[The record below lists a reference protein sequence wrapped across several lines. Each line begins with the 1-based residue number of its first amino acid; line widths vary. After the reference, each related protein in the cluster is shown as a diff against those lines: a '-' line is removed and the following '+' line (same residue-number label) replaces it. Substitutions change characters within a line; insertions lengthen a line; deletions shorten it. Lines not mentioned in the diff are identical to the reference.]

1 LENNNI
7 HQHTE
12 LKMTFLRSKNAGRFG
27 SGVAVNIFIAA
38 LLLAAGAGG
47 ILLLETAANPV
58 SLWIGRALIAAA
70 LLSALTFAWVFG
82 HKRETGG
89 SSASL
94 LNLGETLA
102 QKDAP
107 TLAAA
112 LTALTQGDL
121 TRRVQLNA
129 RAVELHGRQNHLLV
143 TFNHILK
150 SLEEC
155 ARSYNWITD
164 ASCDRLFYVGTDSF
178 QEGQLAGEAM
188 GKATGGRG
196 KIIIT
201 GPFIQDN
208 LVLRKNGF
216 LNTITEKYPGLDVLQ
231 VVDRGA
237 MSDEEF
243 SSVLTNVITKNNDLA
258 GCYAAELDSLMVLLE
273 VLRKTG
279 KLKVIKT
286 ISHDLTESIAA
297 GINSAE
303 ITANITQDPFIQGYD
318 TVIHLFNHLAAGWKP
333 TTPRLLITPRI
344 VSREN
349 LADHWKMGKGA
360 IQSQD
365 MLAQRPKPVEV
376 KDARAAKIA
385 MVTPIDVSFFEQVNS
400 GVQAAARELQPFGA
414 HVDWLIPQDP
424 QTPKGQM
431 VPAAFCAKFLEDLR
445 AKGYNAV
452 GLCMADAALIPVVNK
467 LAADGFPIASFNS
480 DPGSL
485 RGLMTLMINR
495 AEQLMA
501 ASREL
506 DESSRTAKEATDQV
520 NNMISQIIAAAN
532 DQAGMMT
539 KANDSVQDISRAIQQ
554 IVHGAEDQSQAAE
567 KAVVASGRISSA
579 VESTTSAIQSVTV
592 SAAESARI
600 ADSGAQAVRQSL
612 TQMATIQQAV
622 EASSGTIN
630 TMQKYS
636 EEIGEIVAKIQD
648 ISEQTNLLALN
659 AAIESARAGEAGRG
673 FAVVAQ
679 EIRKLA
685 EKSSAATKEIG
696 GIVHNTQQNIS
707 ETVHSMQIATER
719 VQEGSNLAAVSGNAL
734 EQLQKSAADMR
745 SQAEGAQQ
753 ANDEMVRTVGDLNAA
768 IEQVSAVIEENYAVT
783 RDISDHAKTTIDII
797 EMVAAYSEQ
806 NSAATQEISI
816 STEEVSAQV
825 AGIKDSAA
833 TLAEISKE
841 LQVSMVRFKL
851 TD

>member
-1 LENNNI
+1 
-7 HQHTE
+7 
-12 LKMTFLRSKNAGRFG
+12 
-27 SGVAVNIFIAA
+27 
-38 LLLAAGAGG
+38 
-47 ILLLETAANPV
+47 
-58 SLWIGRALIAAA
+58 
-70 LLSALTFAWVFG
+70 
-82 HKRETGG
+82 
-89 SSASL
+89 
-94 LNLGETLA
+94 
-102 QKDAP
+102 
-107 TLAAA
+107 
-112 LTALTQGDL
+112 
-121 TRRVQLNA
+121 
-129 RAVELHGRQNHLLV
+129 
-143 TFNHILK
+143 
-150 SLEEC
+150 
-155 ARSYNWITD
+155 
-164 ASCDRLFYVGTDSF
+164 
-178 QEGQLAGEAM
+178 M

-201 GPFIQDN
+201 GPFVQDN

-216 LNTITEKYPGLDVLQ
+216 LNTITEKYPGLEILQ

-237 MSDEEF
+237 MSDAEF
-243 SSVLTNVITKNNDLA
+243 SAELTNLITKNNDLA
-258 GCYAAELDSLMVLLE
+258 GCYAAELESLMVLLE

-279 KLKVIKT
+279 KLKAIKT

-318 TVIHLFNHLAAGWKP
+318 TVIHLFNHLAVDWKP

-344 VSREN
+344 VSRDN
-349 LADHWKMGKGA
+349 LADHWKLGKGA
-360 IQSQD
+360 VQSEE
-365 MLAQRPKPVEV
+365 MLAQRPKPIQAENAKLV
-376 KDARAAKIA
+376 KIA
-385 MVTPIDVSFFEQVNS
+385 MVTPIDVSFFDQVKS
-400 GVQAAARELQPFGA
+400 GVQAAARELQTYGA
-414 HVDWLIPQDP
+414 QVDWLIPQDP

-431 VPAAFCAKFLEDLR
+431 VPAAFCAKFLDDLR
-445 AKGYNAV
+445 AKGYTAI
-452 GLCMADAALIPVVNK
+452 GYCMADAALIPVVNK
-467 LAADGFPIASFNS
+467 LVADGFPVASFNS
-480 DPGSL
+480 DPSSL

-501 ASREL
+501 SSREM

-520 NNMISQIIAAAN
+520 NSMIAQITIAAN
-532 DQAGMMT
+532 DEAGMMT
-539 KANDSVQDISRAIQQ
+539 RANESVQDISRAIQQ
-554 IVHGAEDQSQAAE
+554 IVRGAEDQSQAAE
-567 KAVVASGRISSA
+567 KAVASSGRISSA
-579 VESTTSAIQSVTV
+579 VESTTSAIQAVTV
-592 SAAESARI
+592 TAEESARI

-696 GIVHNTQQNIS
+696 GIVRNTQQNIT

-719 VQEGSNLAAVSGNAL
+719 VREGSNLAAVSGNAL
-734 EQLQKSAADMR
+734 EQLQKSAGDMR
-745 SQAEGAQQ
+745 VQAEGAQQ
-753 ANDEMVRTVGDLNAA
+753 ANDEMVRTMGDLNAA

-783 RDISDHAKTTIDII
+783 RDISEHAKATIEII
-797 EMVAAYSEQ
+797 DMVAAYSEQ
-806 NSAATQEISI
+806 NSAATQEIST
-816 STEEVSAQV
+816 STEEVSSRV
-825 AGIKDSAA
+825 AEMKDSAA
-833 TLAEISKE
+833 MLAEISKE

>member
-1 LENNNI
+1 
-7 HQHTE
+7 
-12 LKMTFLRSKNAGRFG
+12 MTFLRSKNAGRLG
-27 SGVAVNIFIAA
+27 SGAAINILVTA

-47 ILLLETAANPV
+47 IFLLETAVKDAAANPA
-58 SLWIGRALIAAA
+58 SLWIGRVLITAA
-70 LLSALTFAWVFG
+70 LLGALFFTRFIG
-82 HKRETGG
+82 QKKDSDSHSGE
-89 SSASL
+89 L
-94 LNLGETLA
+94 LTLGETLA

-121 TRRVQLNA
+121 TRRVQINA
-129 RAVELHGRQNHLLV
+129 RAVELHGQQNHLLM

-188 GKATGGRG
+188 GEATGGRG

-216 LNTITEKYPGLDVLQ
+216 LNTITEKYPGLEVLQ

-237 MSDEEF
+237 MGEEEF
-243 SSVLTNVITKNNDLA
+243 NTELTNLIKSNNDLV
-258 GCYAAELDSLMVLLE
+258 GCYAAELESLMVLLE

-279 KLKVIKT
+279 KLKTIKT
-286 ISHDLTESIAA
+286 ISHDLTENIAA

-303 ITANITQDPFIQGYD
+303 ITANITQEPFIQGYD

-344 VSREN
+344 VSRDN
-349 LADHWKMGKGA
+349 LPDHWKMGKGA
-360 IQSQD
+360 VQSQD
-365 MLAQRPKPVEV
+365 MLDQRPKPVDV
-376 KDARAAKIA
+376 KLAKTLKIA
-385 MVTPIDVSFFEQVNS
+385 MVTPIDVSFFDQVKS
-400 GVQAAARELQPFGA
+400 GVQTAARELQTLGA
-414 HVDWLIPQDP
+414 QVDWLIPQDP

-431 VPAAFCAKFLEDLR
+431 VPAAFCAKFMEDLR
-445 AKGYNAV
+445 AKGYDAV
-452 GLCMADAALIPVVNK
+452 GYCMADAALIPIVNK
-467 LAADGFPIASFNS
+467 LAADGFPVASFNS

-520 NNMISQIIAAAN
+520 TNMINQITTAAT
-532 DQAGMMT
+532 DEAGMMG
-539 KANDSVQDISRAIQQ
+539 KANNSVQNIARAIQQ
-554 IVHGAEDQSQAAE
+554 IVRGAEDQSQAAE
-567 KAVVASGRISSA
+567 KAVAASGRISSA
-579 VESTTSAIQSVTV
+579 VDSTTSAIQSVTV

-600 ADSGAQAVRQSL
+600 ANSGAQAVRQTL
-612 TQMATIQQAV
+612 TQMESIQEAV
-622 EASSGTIN
+622 ETSSGTIN

-636 EEIGEIVAKIQD
+636 EEIGAIVGTIQD

-659 AAIESARAGEAGRG
+659 AAIEAARAGEAGRG

-679 EIRKLA
+679 EVRKLA
-685 EKSSAATKEIG
+685 EMSSTATKEIG
-696 GIVHNTQQNIS
+696 GIVRNTQQNIA
-707 ETVHSMQIATER
+707 ETVHSMQVATER

-734 EQLQKSAADMR
+734 EQLQKSAGDMQ

-753 ANDEMVRTVGDLNAA
+753 ANDEMVRTMGDLNAA

-783 RDISDHAKTTIDII
+783 RDISEHAKETIEII

-806 NSAATQEISI
+806 NSAATQEIST
-816 STEEVSAQV
+816 STEEVSSRV
-825 AGIKDSAA
+825 AEMKDSAA
-833 TLAEISKE
+833 MLAEISKE